1 MNIIDTRAEGSEDK
15 DTKLQNVSLFKLKPV
30 EYDLL
35 IDDFTDVVFQS
46 TPAVNFFND
55 HSKLFDKNIFS
66 MGESTKQSLLDKGLD
81 STNPNIPG
89 SLELNALIKNT
100 LSPDKRFLIVKGK
113 EGLSD
118 ISDFLKKKNIL
129 VSELICYERLKFKSY
144 KSIKKQFNEA
154 DAIIF
159 PSTFSAQ
166 IFFKEIYTSKLKASY
181 FGISPRIIK
190 YIKQLGYHADLI
202 DYFNGNI
209 ERQIRDFI

>member
-89 SLELNALIKNT
+89 SLELNALIKST

-129 VSELICYERLKFKSY
+129 VSELVCYERLKFKSY
-144 KSIKKQFNEA
+144 KSRKK
-154 DAIIF
+154 
-159 PSTFSAQ
+159 
-166 IFFKEIYTSKLKASY
+166 Y
-181 FGISPRIIK
+181 
-190 YIKQLGYHADLI
+190 
-202 DYFNGNI
+202 
-209 ERQIRDFI
+209 

>member
-30 EYDLL
+30 KYDLL

-89 SLELNALIKNT
+89 SLELNALIN
-100 LSPDKRFLIVKGK
+100 D
-113 EGLSD
+113 
-118 ISDFLKKKNIL
+118 
-129 VSELICYERLKFKSY
+129 
-144 KSIKKQFNEA
+144 
-154 DAIIF
+154 
-159 PSTFSAQ
+159 
-166 IFFKEIYTSKLKASY
+166 
-181 FGISPRIIK
+181 
-190 YIKQLGYHADLI
+190 
-202 DYFNGNI
+202 
-209 ERQIRDFI
+209 

>member
-1 MNIIDTRAEGSEDK
+1 M
-15 DTKLQNVSLFKLKPV
+15 
-30 EYDLL
+30 

-89 SLELNALIKNT
+89 SLELNALIKDT

-129 VSELICYERLKFKSY
+129 VSELVCYERLKFKSY

-154 DAIIF
+154 
-159 PSTFSAQ
+159 
-166 IFFKEIYTSKLKASY
+166 
-181 FGISPRIIK
+181 
-190 YIKQLGYHADLI
+190 
-202 DYFNGNI
+202 
-209 ERQIRDFI
+209 